1 MKKIIFAFITLA
13 LLSLSFRAAAAPAYP
28 YPIKVTQ
35 PDGSTI
41 TIQMHGDEFYSWIT
55 DGNGRIVE
63 KNAEGF
69 YRPVSGARQRQMA
82 PAAARAREQ
91 RAQMQKSFAPRK
103 TIGSGTQHF
112 LVVLV
117 EFNDIHFQ
125 EGASTNFSNLLN
137 QSGYSDN
144 GATGSVKN
152 YYYDNSNEQFDP
164 VFNVVGPFRSTRDHS
179 AFDRYGRAG
188 SNPSVWKEIID
199 LADPT
204 VNFASYDL
212 DDDTYVDNIFFY
224 FAGHNQAEGA
234 GADLIWP
241 HASGLTGTVD
251 GKNLGHYACTSEL
264 KGNEGTEM
272 CGIGTFCHEFA
283 HVLGLPDFY
292 DIDYDTNGRGP
303 GLYGFSLMSAGNY
316 NNNGKTP
323 PCLTAIEREL
333 LGWMP
338 SITEWTT
345 AGSKTIEPISSNVAY
360 WTPTNVEG
368 EYFVYEVRGGTSVW
382 DTPSYLGLSEGGLLI
397 YHVDKSSRMVAGYTA
412 AQRWDN
418 WDINSIG
425 DHPCI
430 RIIPSTVPASGYD
443 DLVYAG
449 ATGVDEFSETSTPA
463 AVDWDG
469 AITGYNLTDI
479 TQDGYNVTLTLSFT
493 STKRIKGTVTDANG
507 LPVSGATV
515 EVSAVSPAPRMG
527 APASMSVAQI
537 RRTALVSTTT
547 AADGTYTIDLTG
559 NGSTSYNLSV
569 SKTLYTPVATTVDLT
584 MGEITKDITLYLT
597 SDPVPADLKKY
608 NSFSG
613 YGWGSGSSPCS
624 GTAMVRF
631 TTTELASF
639 VGNTLNTIS
648 FEIGGSSASEIKV
661 VAYLG
666 TDKVVDLVVDSPLFN
681 AMNTVDVSS
690 FNVTIDGTK
699 DLYFGYAF
707 SGADYGYP
715 CSFEYVAGDANG
727 SLLCVFSDDDTWYD
741 ALPNNLNDNSTEGN
755 LIVSATLLSNPLYG
769 EFPIIRNPNDG
780 IYTAG
785 DTYYFQL
792 TGSST
797 APVSVSW
804 TFDGAAVAD
813 PASGQVL
820 SAGDHVIEATL
831 TYGDGKVTI
840 IEQEIRVN
848 P

>member
-91 RAQMQKSFAPRK
+91 RAQMQKRFAPRK

-144 GATGSVKN
+144 GATGSVKD
-152 YYYDNSNEQFDP
+152 YYYDNSNEQFTP
-164 VFNVVGPFRSTRDHS
+164 VFDVVGPFRSTRDHS
-179 AFDRYGRAG
+179 AFDRNGRAG
-188 SNPSVWKEIID
+188 SDPSVWKEIID
-199 LADPT
+199 IANPT
-204 VNFASYDL
+204 VDFASYDL
-212 DDDTYVDNIFFY
+212 DGDTYIDNIFFY

-241 HASGLTGTVD
+241 HASYLSGTVD
-251 GKNLGHYACTSEL
+251 GKNLGRYACTSEL

-360 WTPTNVEG
+360 WTPTNMEG

-382 DTPSYLGLSEGGLLI
+382 DNPEYLGNATHPAYGLVI
-397 YHVDKSSRMVAGYTA
+397 YHIDKSSRMVAGSTA
-412 AQRWDN
+412 AQKCADWS
-418 WDINSIG
+418 INDIG
-425 DHPCI
+425 DHPCMYVV
-430 RIIPSTVPASGYD
+430 PSAADVTNYE

-449 ATGVDEFSETSTPA
+449 PSGVSSFTENTNPA
-463 AVDWDG
+463 AADWDG

-479 TQDGYNVTLTLSFT
+479 TQDGYNVNLTLSFT

-547 AADGTYTIDLTG
+547 AADGTYTLDLTG
-559 NGSTSYNLSV
+559 NGSTSYNISV
-569 SKTLYTPVATTVDLT
+569 SKTLCTPAAATVDLV
-584 MGEITKDITLYLT
+584 MGEITKDFTLYLE
-597 SDPVPADLKKY
+597 SDSVPADLKKY
-608 NSFSG
+608 GSFSG
-613 YGWGSGSSPCS
+613 YGWGNGEATCS
-624 GTAMVRF
+624 ATAMVKY
-631 TTTELASF
+631 TAAELASY
-639 VGNTLNTIS
+639 VGNTLNSIS
-648 FEIGGSSASEIKV
+648 FRFGGSSSGEVKV

-666 TDKVVDLVVDSPLFN
+666 STKVVDLVVSPTYN
-681 AMNTVDVSS
+681 ALNTVDVSS
-690 FNVTIDGTK
+690 FNVVIDGTQ
-699 DLYFGYAF
+699 DLYFGYAVED
-707 SGADYGYP
+707 SDYGYP
-715 CSFEYVAGDANG
+715 ISFENVSGTDNG
-727 SLLCVFSDDDTWYD
+727 SFLYGLVYD
-741 ALPNNLNDNSTEGN
+741 MEPDYLSDNSTDGN
-755 LIVSATLLSNPLYG
+755 LIISATLHSNPLYD
-769 EFPIIRNPNDG
+769 EFPIIRNHNDG

-804 TFDGAAVAD
+804 TFDGADVAD

-820 SAGDHVIEATL
+820 SAGNHVIEATL

-840 IEQEIRVN
+840 IEQEIRVY